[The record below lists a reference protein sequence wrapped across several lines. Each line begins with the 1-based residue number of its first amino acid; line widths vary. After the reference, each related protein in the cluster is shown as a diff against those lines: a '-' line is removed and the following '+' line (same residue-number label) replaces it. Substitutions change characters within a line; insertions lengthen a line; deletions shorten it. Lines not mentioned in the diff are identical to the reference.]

1 MKTKGSGRPSG
12 MDAKFTGKFG
22 ARKTLALTEY
32 IWVKR

>member
-12 MDAKFTGKFG
+12 MDAKFTGEFC

-32 IWVKR
+32 T